1 MFSKRI
7 SMCVH
12 VRYNIDCG
20 YIAFSAL
27 LEVEQLC
34 LITKNIS
41 AILIYI
47 LMWNLEPEPKFLAQE
62 YLQIHQHWKKT
73 YQNAIHFM
81 NILQLTRKP
90 VFTYSPYI
98 YSWSIFSSP
107 ELKAQVSFSDHLSSV
122 VCLSVCLSVRL
133 SVCPSVCKLF
143 TFSSSSPEPL
153 GQFQPYLAQSIL
165 GWRGLKFLT
174 IQGSFNSQK
183 KRSSFFSLIINIMVY
198 SHRFALMFIDWNC
211 FSDKRCGPWTF
222 VGVQYCVFTC
232 IVVMRNTCS

>member
-1 MFSKRI
+1 M
-7 SMCVH
+7 
-12 VRYNIDCG
+12 
-20 YIAFSAL
+20 
-27 LEVEQLC
+27 EQLC

-90 VFTYSPYI
+90 VFTYSPYK

-122 VCLSVCLSVRL
+122 VCLSICPFVCLSVRPYVNFSHFHL
-133 SVCPSVCKLF
+133 LLQNHWANFNQTWHKAPLVKWIQVCTNEGPPP
-143 TFSSSSPEPL
+143 FSK
-153 GQFQPYLAQSIL
+153 G
-165 GWRGLKFLT
+165 R
-174 IQGSFNSQK
+174 
-183 KRSSFFSLIINIMVY
+183 
-198 SHRFALMFIDWNC
+198 
-211 FSDKRCGPWTF
+211 
-222 VGVQYCVFTC
+222 
-232 IVVMRNTCS
+232 